1 MEKTTSYRII
11 RFELNIYG
19 VAHKSAEH
27 AFQYTKAV
35 RCGDLDATKPIQEA
49 KDAIS
54 AKRIRDVTK

>member
-1 MEKTTSYRII
+1 M
-11 RFELNIYG
+11 NIYG

-27 AFQYTKAV
+27 AFQYAKAV

-49 KDAIS
+49 KDPIS

>member
-1 MEKTTSYRII
+1 M
-11 RFELNIYG
+11 NIYG

-27 AFQYTKAV
+27 AFQYAKAV
-35 RCGDLDATKPIQEA
+35 RCGDLDATKPIQKA

>member
-1 MEKTTSYRII
+1 MEKTSYR
-11 RFELNIYG
+11 IYG

-27 AFQYTKAV
+27 AFQYAKAV